1 MRNQPTSSSPA
12 LRETPG
18 SWMLRFIKG
27 AVIIAGFLL
36 PGISGGVLA
45 VVLGIYEPLMRILG
59 NPKTLFR
66 RDTIRFFLPVA
77 LGAGAGMILF
87 AWLLS
92 ALLDRY
98 AAFVMWFFIGG
109 IVGTLP
115 SLYRTAGER
124 GRKGGHWVV
133 AAIFVVIT
141 AWGLHLLNPSG
152 QEAINNSVAM
162 LPTGSLWTWLFS
174 GALMG
179 LGTVLPGLSPSNF
192 LLFMG
197 LLEPLMS
204 GIKSLDPLVVLG
216 AAVGFIVCAVSFAK
230 LMNWLFARFH
240 GWMYHAILG
249 IVVGST
255 LVILPGDFYVAVLC
269 AGIFVLGLAA
279 SLWMGEKES
288 LKEQAVKDK

>member
-1 MRNQPTSSSPA
+1 MSKNGHTNTEV
-12 LRETPG
+12 RETPG
-18 SWMLRFIKG
+18 SWLLRFIKG
-27 AVIIAGFLL
+27 AIIIAGFLL

-59 NPKTLFR
+59 NPKALFQRETL
-66 RDTIRFFLPVA
+66 RFFLPVV

-109 IVGTLP
+109 IVGTFP
-115 SLYRTAGER
+115 SLYRTAGQR
-124 GRKGGHWVV
+124 GRTPGQWVLAGV
-133 AAIFVVIT
+133 FVIVT
-141 AWGLHLLNPSG
+141 AWGLHLLNPG
-152 QEAINNSVAM
+152 VEEAAAAIAPVMPVN
-162 LPTGSLWTWLFS
+162 SLWTWLFA

-192 LLFMG
+192 LLFLG
-197 LLEPLMS
+197 LLTPLMA

-216 AAVGFIVCAVSFAK
+216 AAAGFVVCALALAR
-230 LMNWLFARFH
+230 LMNWLFDRFH

-255 LVILPGDFYVAVLC
+255 LVILPGDFLTAVLS

-288 LKEQAVKDK
+288 LKDQALQDK